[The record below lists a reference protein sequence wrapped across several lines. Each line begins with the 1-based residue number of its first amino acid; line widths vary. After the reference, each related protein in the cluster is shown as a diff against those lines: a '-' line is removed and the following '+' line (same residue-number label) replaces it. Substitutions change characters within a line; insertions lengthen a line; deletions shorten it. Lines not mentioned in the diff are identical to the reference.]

1 MQSQIISQNVSPKN
15 DFEISPILVWNL
27 QYSLSK
33 WLEGIDLKAL
43 YTVCF
48 DKDTGLP
55 FYLMSVNQQLIT
67 GESRRKQG

>member
-15 DFEISPILVWNL
+15 EFEISPILVWNL

-33 WLEGIDLKAL
+33 LLEGIDLKAL
-43 YTVCF
+43 YTDCF

-55 FYLMSVNQQLIT
+55 FYLKVYSLILA
-67 GESRRKQG
+67 SSANVISK